1 MAYDR
6 VKDRYYLDQ
15 ADFENLR
22 YYIEKRIYECNNHLK
37 TSFYED
43 TVNYWEQEKF
53 IAEELKITLIA
64 MERD

>member
-1 MAYDR
+1 M
-6 VKDRYYLDQ
+6 VLI
-15 ADFENLR
+15 FVCNLK

-64 MERD
+64 MEMD